1 MFKFNDTNILTGY
14 IKEMLASFN
23 LPCYKVYTRQ
33 QREHFEK
40 TGEEL
45 NVIASQEASKASKE
59 AKAKHPCFISYI
71 KEGAVQQYF
80 KNNDNSYAW
89 KVITDPYLYNIFVPN
104 ETKNYVI
111 KNNIYDYYTH
121 EYLGEY
127 LRFIRDFH
135 NVDLMPLYNCF
146 SDHICNNIEL
156 TWDIITDSTENAGAT
171 AGATS
176 GATTVPSE
184 TKEGTTEADT
194 TTTETTEI
202 KKSIS
207 FNGNDPEYKIY
218 MLPVK
223 LFQKYTI
230 AIDCQQEYELCCGIY
245 GKYLDTRENFS
256 KIPEKTYKKVMG
268 QFSKPILYDLAE
280 LLPNKLPSKELTG
293 TPEEK
298 EKKKEQ
304 WEETMMWL
312 AKNECDLKLFIKLP
326 ATNNSSI
333 TVLEGDYRS
342 WNDSYGV
349 GINKTQNKTVLNFK
363 ASDECLSNSN
373 LKLITPLQLLKFN
386 TGKSY
391 PFADRLVEY
400 LLGNAITPLDE
411 IADNIKR
418 VQTIALKNGQINK
431 ADGIWTDKLQKI
443 LYNFMNS
450 EEFAQSNKKET
461 NHDILGYTDKDVE
474 NAYYAKIKMANDV
487 ETVETL
493 LQVDLYK
500 NELNTI
506 VEEAR

>member
-33 QREHFEK
+33 QREHFEE

-45 NVIASQEASKASKE
+45 NVIASQEASRDPDNAQIQ
-59 AKAKHPCFISYI
+59 HPCFVSYI
-71 KEGAVQQYF
+71 KDGAVQQYF
-80 KNNDNSYAW
+80 KNTDNSYAW
-89 KVITDPYLYNIFVPN
+89 KVIADPYLYNIFVPN

-146 SDHICNNIEL
+146 SDHVCNNIEL
-156 TWDIITDSTENAGAT
+156 IFDIG
-171 AGATS
+171 
-176 GATTVPSE
+176 
-184 TKEGTTEADT
+184 KED
-194 TTTETTEI
+194 
-202 KKSIS
+202 KKSITFS
-207 FNGNDPEYKIY
+207 GSDPEYKIY

-230 AIDCQQEYELCCGIY
+230 AIDCQQKYELCCGIY
-245 GKYLDTRENFS
+245 GKYLDTREVFRQ
-256 KIPEKTYKKVMG
+256 IPIKTYKKVMG
-268 QFSKPILYDLAE
+268 QFNKPILYDLAE
-280 LLPNKLPSKELTG
+280 LLPSKRDIG
-293 TPEEK
+293 SDA
-298 EKKKEQ
+298 EKKQ
-304 WEETMMWL
+304 WEETMTWL

-342 WNDSYGV
+342 WNDGYGV
-349 GINKTQNKTVLNFK
+349 WKNKTQNKTILNFE

-418 VQTIALKNGQINK
+418 VQTIALKNGQVNK

-443 LYNFMNS
+443 LYSFMNS
-450 EEFAQSNKKET
+450 KELAQSAKKEI
-461 NHDILGYTDKDVE
+461 NHDILGYADKDVE
-474 NAYYAKIKMANDV
+474 NAYSAKMTNGG
-487 ETVETL
+487 VETL

>member
-33 QREHFEK
+33 QREHFEE

-45 NVIASQEASKASKE
+45 NVIASQEASKASDTAPE
-59 AKAKHPCFISYI
+59 KHPCFVSYI
-71 KEGAVQQYF
+71 KDGSVQQYV
-80 KNNDNSYAW
+80 KNKEGNSYTW
-89 KVITDPYLYNIFVPN
+89 KVTADPYLYNIFVPN

-146 SDHICNNIEL
+146 SDHICNNIER
-156 TWDIITDSTENAGAT
+156 TFDVG
-171 AGATS
+171 
-176 GATTVPSE
+176 TV
-184 TKEGTTEADT
+184 A
-194 TTTETTEI
+194 
-202 KKSIS
+202 KKSITFS
-207 FNGNDPEYKIY
+207 GSNPEYKIY

-245 GKYLDTRENFS
+245 GKYLDTREIFS
-256 KIPEKTYKKVMG
+256 KIPEKTYKKVIG

-280 LLPNKLPSKELTG
+280 LLPSKLATG
-293 TPEEK
+293 SDEA
-298 EKKKEQ
+298 KKQ

-312 AKNECDLKLFIKLP
+312 AKNEGDLKLFIKLP
-326 ATNNSSI
+326 ASNNSSI

-342 WNDSYGV
+342 WNDSQGV
-349 GINKTQNKTVLNFK
+349 GLNKTQNKTVLNFD

-431 ADGIWTDKLQKI
+431 ADGIWTDRLQKI
-443 LYNFMNS
+443 LYSFMS
-450 EEFAQSNKKET
+450 SKELAQSNKKET
-461 NHDILGYTDKDVE
+461 NHDILGYADKDVE
-474 NAYYAKIKMANDV
+474 NAYYAKMTNGI
-487 ETVETL
+487 ETL

>member
-23 LPCYKVYTRQ
+23 LPSYKVYTRQ
-33 QREHFEK
+33 QREHFEE

-45 NVIASQEASKASKE
+45 NVIASQEASKASDTAPE
-59 AKAKHPCFISYI
+59 KHPCFVSYI
-71 KEGAVQQYF
+71 KDGSVQQYV
-80 KNNDNSYAW
+80 KNKEGNSYTW
-89 KVITDPYLYNIFVPN
+89 KVIADPYLYNIFVPN

-156 TWDIITDSTENAGAT
+156 TFDVG
-171 AGATS
+171 
-176 GATTVPSE
+176 TV
-184 TKEGTTEADT
+184 T
-194 TTTETTEI
+194 
-202 KKSIS
+202 KKSITFS
-207 FNGNDPEYKIY
+207 GSNPEYKIY

-245 GKYLDTRENFS
+245 GKYLDTREIFKS
-256 KIPEKTYKKVMG
+256 IPEKTYKKVIG

-280 LLPNKLPSKELTG
+280 LLPNKLPNEELTG
-293 TPEEK
+293 TTEEQ

-304 WEETMMWL
+304 WEEKIAWL
-312 AKNECDLKLFIKLP
+312 SKNEGDLKLFIKLP
-326 ATNNSSI
+326 ASNNSSI

-349 GINKTQNKTVLNFK
+349 GINKTQNKTILNFE

-418 VQTIALKNGQINK
+418 VQTIALKNGQVNK

-450 EEFAQSNKKET
+450 KELTQGNKKET
-461 NHDILGYTDKDVE
+461 NHDILGYADKDVE
-474 NAYYAKIKMANDV
+474 NAYSAKMTNGG
-487 ETVETL
+487 VETL

>member
-23 LPCYKVYTRQ
+23 LPSYKVYTRQ
-33 QREHFEK
+33 QREHFEE

-45 NVIASQEASKASKE
+45 NVIASQEASQSSDE
-59 AKAKHPCFISYI
+59 APKNHPCFVSYI
-71 KEGAVQQYF
+71 KDGSVQQYV
-80 KNNDNSYAW
+80 KNKENNSYAW

-156 TWDIITDSTENAGAT
+156 TFDAG
-171 AGATS
+171 
-176 GATTVPSE
+176 TV
-184 TKEGTTEADT
+184 A
-194 TTTETTEI
+194 
-202 KKSIS
+202 KKSITFS
-207 FNGNDPEYKIY
+207 GSNPEYKIY

-245 GKYLDTRENFS
+245 GKYLDTREIFNQ
-256 KIPEKTYKKVMG
+256 IPGKTYKKVIG

-280 LLPNKLPSKELTG
+280 LLPNKLPSKDITG

-298 EKKKEQ
+298 EEQKKKQEAQQKQ
-304 WEETMMWL
+304 WDETMAWL
-312 AKNECDLKLFIKLP
+312 AKNEGDLKLFIKLP
-326 ATNNSSI
+326 ASNNSSI
-333 TVLEGDYRS
+333 AVLEGDYRS

-349 GINKTQNKTVLNFK
+349 GVNKTQNKTVLNFE
-363 ASDECLSNSN
+363 ASDECLSNNN

-400 LLGNAITPLDE
+400 LLGNVITPLDE

-450 EEFAQSNKKET
+450 EELIQGNKKET
-461 NHDILGYTDKDVE
+461 NHDILGYADKDVE
-474 NAYYAKIKMANDV
+474 NAYYAKIKMTNEV

>member
-23 LPCYKVYTRQ
+23 LPSYKVYTRQ
-33 QREHFEK
+33 QREHFEE

-45 NVIASQEASKASKE
+45 NVIASQEASKVQ
-59 AKAKHPCFISYI
+59 AKHTCFVSYI
-71 KEGAVQQYF
+71 KDGSVQQYV
-80 KNNDNSYAW
+80 KNKEGNSYTW
-89 KVITDPYLYNIFVPN
+89 KVIADPYLYNIFVPN

-121 EYLGEY
+121 EYLGDY

-156 TWDIITDSTENAGAT
+156 TWNVGTGA
-171 AGATS
+171 
-176 GATTVPSE
+176 
-184 TKEGTTEADT
+184 
-194 TTTETTEI
+194 
-202 KKSIS
+202 KKSITFS
-207 FNGNDPEYKIY
+207 GSNPEYKIY

-245 GKYLDTRENFS
+245 GKYLDTREIFKS
-256 KIPEKTYKKVMG
+256 IPEKTYKKVIG

-280 LLPNKLPSKELTG
+280 LLPSKLTTG
-293 TPEEK
+293 SDD
-298 EKKKEQ
+298 EKKQ
-304 WEETMMWL
+304 WDETMVWL
-312 AKNECDLKLFIKLP
+312 AKNEGDLKLFIKLP
-326 ATNNSSI
+326 ASNNSSI

-349 GINKTQNKTVLNFK
+349 GINKTQNKTILNFE

-418 VQTIALKNGQINK
+418 VQTIALKNGQVNK

-443 LYNFMNS
+443 LYSFMNS
-450 EEFAQSNKKET
+450 EELTQSNKKET
-461 NHDILGYTDKDVE
+461 NHDILGYVDKDVE
-474 NAYYAKIKMANDV
+474 NAYYAKMTND
-487 ETVETL
+487 VETL

>member
-23 LPCYKVYTRQ
+23 LPSYKVYTRQ
-33 QREHFEK
+33 QREHFEE

-45 NVIASQEASKASKE
+45 NVIASQEASKASE
-59 AKAKHPCFISYI
+59 TAPEKHPCFVSYI
-71 KEGAVQQYF
+71 KEGSVQQYF
-80 KNNDNSYAW
+80 KNNDNSYTW

-156 TWDIITDSTENAGAT
+156 TWDVGAD
-171 AGATS
+171 A
-176 GATTVPSE
+176 
-184 TKEGTTEADT
+184 
-194 TTTETTEI
+194 
-202 KKSIS
+202 KKSITFS
-207 FNGNDPEYKIY
+207 GSNPEYKIY

-245 GKYLDTRENFS
+245 GKYLDTREIFKS
-256 KIPEKTYKKVMG
+256 IPEKTYKKVIG

-280 LLPNKLPSKELTG
+280 LLPNKLPSKDITG

-298 EKKKEQ
+298 EEQKKKQEEQQKQ
-304 WEETMMWL
+304 WEETMAWL
-312 AKNECDLKLFIKLP
+312 AKNEGDLKLFIKLP
-326 ATNNSSI
+326 ASNNSSI

-349 GINKTQNKTVLNFK
+349 GINKTQNKTILNFD

-418 VQTIALKNGQINK
+418 VQTIALKNGQVNK

-450 EEFAQSNKKET
+450 EELIQSNKKET
-461 NHDILGYTDKDVE
+461 NHDILGYADKDVE
-474 NAYYAKIKMANDV
+474 NAYYAKMTNS
-487 ETVETL
+487 VETL

>member
-23 LPCYKVYTRQ
+23 LPSYKVYTRQ
-33 QREHFEK
+33 QREHFEE

-45 NVIASQEASKASKE
+45 NVIASQEASQSSDE
-59 AKAKHPCFISYI
+59 APKKHPCFVSYI
-71 KEGAVQQYF
+71 KEGSVQQYV
-80 KNNDNSYAW
+80 KNKDDNSYAW

-156 TWDIITDSTENAGAT
+156 TFDVGTGA
-171 AGATS
+171 
-176 GATTVPSE
+176 
-184 TKEGTTEADT
+184 
-194 TTTETTEI
+194 
-202 KKSIS
+202 KKSITFS
-207 FNGNDPEYKIY
+207 GSNPEYKIY

-245 GKYLDTRENFS
+245 GKYLDTREIFS
-256 KIPEKTYKKVMG
+256 KIPGKTYKKVIG

-280 LLPNKLPSKELTG
+280 LLPNKLPSKDITG
-293 TPEEK
+293 TPEEQE
-298 EKKKEQ
+298 EKKGQ
-304 WEETMMWL
+304 WEETIAWL
-312 AKNECDLKLFIKLP
+312 AKNEGDLKLFIKLP
-326 ATNNSSI
+326 ASNNSSI

-349 GINKTQNKTVLNFK
+349 GINKTQNNTVLNFE

-411 IADNIKR
+411 ITDNIKR
-418 VQTIALKNGQINK
+418 VQTIALKNGQLNK
-431 ADGIWTDKLQKI
+431 TDGIWTDKLQKI

-450 EEFAQSNKKET
+450 EELAQSNKKET
-461 NHDILGYTDKDVE
+461 NHDILGYADKDVE
-474 NAYYAKIKMANDV
+474 NAYYAKMTNGS
-487 ETVETL
+487 VETL

>member
-33 QREHFEK
+33 QREHFEE

-45 NVIASQEASKASKE
+45 NVIASQEASKASGTAPE
-59 AKAKHPCFISYI
+59 KHPCFISYI
-71 KEGAVQQYF
+71 KEGSVQQYF
-80 KNNDNSYAW
+80 KNNDNSYTW
-89 KVITDPYLYNIFVPN
+89 KVIADPYLYNIFVPN

-156 TWDIITDSTENAGAT
+156 TWDVGAD
-171 AGATS
+171 A
-176 GATTVPSE
+176 
-184 TKEGTTEADT
+184 
-194 TTTETTEI
+194 
-202 KKSIS
+202 KKSITFS
-207 FNGNDPEYKIY
+207 GSNPEYKIY

-245 GKYLDTRENFS
+245 GKYLDTREIFS
-256 KIPEKTYKKVMG
+256 KIPEKTYKKVIG

-280 LLPNKLPSKELTG
+280 LLPSKLAEG
-293 TPEEK
+293 RAEE
-298 EKKKEQ
+298 KEQ

-312 AKNECDLKLFIKLP
+312 AKNEGDLKLFIKLP
-326 ATNNSSI
+326 ASNNSSI

-349 GINKTQNKTVLNFK
+349 GINKTQNKTILNFE
-363 ASDECLSNSN
+363 ASDECLSNSD

-418 VQTIALKNGQINK
+418 VQTIALKNGQVNK

-443 LYNFMNS
+443 LYSFMNS
-450 EEFAQSNKKET
+450 EELKQSNKKET
-461 NHDILGYTDKDVE
+461 NHDILGYADKDVE
-474 NAYYAKIKMANDV
+474 NAYYAKMTNG
-487 ETVETL
+487 VETL

>member
-33 QREHFEK
+33 QREHFEE

-45 NVIASQEASKASKE
+45 NVIASQEDQE
-59 AKAKHPCFISYI
+59 DDNPCFVSYI
-71 KEGAVQQYF
+71 KDGSVQQYV
-80 KNNDNSYAW
+80 KNKEGNSYTW

-156 TWDIITDSTENAGAT
+156 TWDIITDIIENSVTTEG
-171 AGATS
+171 
-176 GATTVPSE
+176 TTTTPSE
-184 TKEGTTEADT
+184 TAEGTTEAGT
-194 TTTETTEI
+194 TTTKKTVI
-202 KKSIS
+202 KKSITFS
-207 FNGNDPEYKIY
+207 GSNPEYKIY

-245 GKYLDTRENFS
+245 GKYLDTREIFKS
-256 KIPEKTYKKVMG
+256 IPEKTYKKVIG

-280 LLPNKLPSKELTG
+280 LLPSKLTTG
-293 TPEEK
+293 SD
-298 EKKKEQ
+298 KKKEQ
-304 WEETMMWL
+304 WEETIAWL
-312 AKNECDLKLFIKLP
+312 AKNEGDLKLFIKLP
-326 ATNNSSI
+326 ASNNSSI
-333 TVLEGDYRS
+333 TVLEGGYRS
-342 WNDSYGV
+342 WNDSQGV
-349 GINKTQNKTVLNFK
+349 GLNKIQNKTVLNFD

-418 VQTIALKNGQINK
+418 VQTIALKNEQVNK

-450 EEFAQSNKKET
+450 KELTQGNKKET
-461 NHDILGYTDKDVE
+461 NHDILGYADKDVE
-474 NAYYAKIKMANDV
+474 NAYYAKMTNGG
-487 ETVETL
+487 VETL

>member
-23 LPCYKVYTRQ
+23 LPSYKVYTRQ
-33 QREHFEK
+33 QREHFEE

-45 NVIASQEASKASKE
+45 NVIASQEASNAYEE
-59 AKAKHPCFISYI
+59 ATEKHPCFVSYI
-71 KEGAVQQYF
+71 KDGSVQQYV
-80 KNNDNSYAW
+80 KNKEGNSYTW
-89 KVITDPYLYNIFVPN
+89 KVIADPYLYNIFVPN

-156 TWDIITDSTENAGAT
+156 TWDIITDIIEKSGTTEG
-171 AGATS
+171 
-176 GATTVPSE
+176 TTTIPSE
-184 TKEGTTEADT
+184 AAEGTTEAGT
-194 TTTETTEI
+194 TTTKKTVI
-202 KKSIS
+202 KKSITFS
-207 FNGNDPEYKIY
+207 GSNPEYKIY

-230 AIDCQQEYELCCGIY
+230 AIDCQQEYELCCSIY
-245 GKYLDTRENFS
+245 GKYLDTREIFS
-256 KIPEKTYKKVMG
+256 KIPGKTYKKVIG

-280 LLPNKLPSKELTG
+280 LLPSKLTTG
-293 TPEEK
+293 SDEEK
-298 EKKKEQ
+298 KQ
-304 WEETMMWL
+304 WEETIAWL
-312 AKNECDLKLFIKLP
+312 AKNEGDLKLFIKLP
-326 ATNNSSI
+326 ASNNSSI

-349 GINKTQNKTVLNFK
+349 GINKTQNKTILNFD
-363 ASDECLSNSN
+363 ASDECLLNSD

-443 LYNFMNS
+443 LYSFINS
-450 EEFAQSNKKET
+450 EELTQSNKKET
-461 NHDILGYTDKDVE
+461 NHDILGYADKDVE
-474 NAYYAKIKMANDV
+474 NAYYAKMTNGS
-487 ETVETL
+487 VETL

>member
-33 QREHFEK
+33 QREHFEE

-45 NVIASQEASKASKE
+45 NVIASQEDQE
-59 AKAKHPCFISYI
+59 DDNPCFVSYI
-71 KEGAVQQYF
+71 KEGSVQQYV
-80 KNNDNSYAW
+80 KNKEGGSCTW
-89 KVITDPYLYNIFVPN
+89 KTIADPYLYNIFVPN

-146 SDHICNNIEL
+146 SDHICNNIKL
-156 TWDIITDSTENAGAT
+156 TWNV
-171 AGATS
+171 GATS
-176 GATTVPSE
+176 ITFSGS
-184 TKEGTTEADT
+184 
-194 TTTETTEI
+194 
-202 KKSIS
+202 
-207 FNGNDPEYKIY
+207 DPEYKIY

-230 AIDCQQEYELCCGIY
+230 AIDCQQKYELCCGIY
-245 GKYLDTRENFS
+245 GKYLDTREVFS
-256 KIPEKTYKKVMG
+256 QIHGKTYKKVMG
-268 QFSKPILYDLAE
+268 QFNKPILYDLAE
-280 LLPNKLPSKELTG
+280 LLPSKLATG
-293 TPEEK
+293 SAVE
-298 EKKKEQ
+298 KEQ
-304 WEETMMWL
+304 WEKTMAWL
-312 AKNECDLKLFIKLP
+312 AKNEGDLKLFIKLP
-326 ATNNSSI
+326 ASNNSSI
-333 TVLEGDYRS
+333 TILEGDYRS
-342 WNDSYGV
+342 WNDSHGI
-349 GINKTQNKTVLNFK
+349 GINKVQNKTVLNFD

-418 VQTIALKNGQINK
+418 VQTIALKNGQVNK

-450 EEFAQSNKKET
+450 EELAQSTKKET
-461 NHDILGYTDKDVE
+461 NHDILGYADKDVE
-474 NAYYAKIKMANDV
+474 NAYYAKMTKG
-487 ETVETL
+487 VETL

-500 NELNTI
+500 NELSTI

>member
-33 QREHFEK
+33 QREHFEE

-45 NVIASQEASKASKE
+45 NVIASQEASKASDTSPE
-59 AKAKHPCFISYI
+59 KHPCFISYI
-71 KEGAVQQYF
+71 KEGSVQQYF
-80 KNNDNSYAW
+80 KNNDNSYTW
-89 KVITDPYLYNIFVPN
+89 KVIADPYLYNIFVPN

-156 TWDIITDSTENAGAT
+156 TWDIITDIIENSVTTEG
-171 AGATS
+171 
-176 GATTVPSE
+176 TTTTPSE
-184 TKEGTTEADT
+184 TAEGTTEAGT
-194 TTTETTEI
+194 TTTKKTVI
-202 KKSIS
+202 KKSITFS
-207 FNGNDPEYKIY
+207 GSNPEYKIY

-245 GKYLDTRENFS
+245 GKYLDTREIFS
-256 KIPEKTYKKVMG
+256 KIPEKTYKKVIG

-280 LLPNKLPSKELTG
+280 LLPSKLAEGSA
-293 TPEEK
+293 EE
-298 EKKKEQ
+298 KEQ

-312 AKNECDLKLFIKLP
+312 AKNEGDLKLFIKLP

-342 WNDSYGV
+342 WNDSQGV
-349 GINKTQNKTVLNFK
+349 GINKTQNKTVLNFE

-400 LLGNAITPLDE
+400 LLGNTITPLDE

-418 VQTIALKNGQINK
+418 VQTIALKNGQVNK

-443 LYNFMNS
+443 LYSFMNS
-450 EEFAQSNKKET
+450 KELTQSNKKET
-461 NHDILGYTDKDVE
+461 NHDILGYVDKDVE
-474 NAYYAKIKMANDV
+474 NAYYAKMTNGA
-487 ETVETL
+487 ETL

>member
-23 LPCYKVYTRQ
+23 LPSYKVYTRQ
-33 QREHFEK
+33 QRKHFEE

-45 NVIASQEASKASKE
+45 NVIASQEASKASDTTPE
-59 AKAKHPCFISYI
+59 KHPCFISYI
-71 KEGAVQQYF
+71 KDGSVQQYF
-80 KNNDNSYAW
+80 KNNDNSYTW

-156 TWDIITDSTENAGAT
+156 TWDIITDIVENSGTTEGTTAT
-171 AGATS
+171 
-176 GATTVPSE
+176 PSE
-184 TKEGTTEADT
+184 TAEGTTEAGT
-194 TTTETTEI
+194 TTTKKTVI
-202 KKSIS
+202 KKSITFS
-207 FNGNDPEYKIY
+207 GSNSEYKIY

-280 LLPNKLPSKELTG
+280 LLPNKLPSKDITG
-293 TPEEK
+293 TP

-304 WEETMMWL
+304 KKKQEEQQKQWDETMAWL
-312 AKNECDLKLFIKLP
+312 AKNEGDLKLFIKLP
-326 ATNNSSI
+326 ASNNSSI

-342 WNDSYGV
+342 WNDSHGI
-349 GINKTQNKTVLNFK
+349 GINKIQNKTVLNFE
-363 ASDECLSNSN
+363 ASDEYLSNSN

-450 EEFAQSNKKET
+450 EELTKSNKKET
-461 NHDILGYTDKDVE
+461 NHDILGYADKDVE
-474 NAYYAKIKMANDV
+474 NAYYAKMTNGD
-487 ETVETL
+487 VETL

>member
-23 LPCYKVYTRQ
+23 LPSYKVYTRQ
-33 QREHFEK
+33 QREHFEE
-40 TGEEL
+40 TGEES
-45 NVIASQEASKASKE
+45 NVIVSQEASKASE
-59 AKAKHPCFISYI
+59 VAPEKHPCFVSYI
-71 KEGAVQQYF
+71 KDGSVQQYV
-80 KNNDNSYAW
+80 KNKEDNSYTW
-89 KVITDPYLYNIFVPN
+89 KVIADPYLYNIFVPN

-156 TWDIITDSTENAGAT
+156 TFDIG
-171 AGATS
+171 
-176 GATTVPSE
+176 
-184 TKEGTTEADT
+184 KED
-194 TTTETTEI
+194 
-202 KKSIS
+202 KKSITFS
-207 FNGNDPEYKIY
+207 GSNPEYKIY

-230 AIDCQQEYELCCGIY
+230 AIDCQQKYELCCGIY
-245 GKYLDTRENFS
+245 GKYLDTREVFRQ
-256 KIPEKTYKKVMG
+256 IPGKTYKKVMG
-268 QFSKPILYDLAE
+268 QSNKPILYDLAE
-280 LLPNKLPSKELTG
+280 LLPSKLAIGSDAD
-293 TPEEK
+293 
-298 EKKKEQ
+298 KKQ
-304 WEETMMWL
+304 WEETMTWL

-326 ATNNSSI
+326 ASNNSSI

-349 GINKTQNKTVLNFK
+349 GINKAQNKTVLNFE

-400 LLGNAITPLDE
+400 LLGNTITPLDE

-418 VQTIALKNGQINK
+418 VQTIALKNGQVNK

-443 LYNFMNS
+443 LYSFMNS
-450 EEFAQSNKKET
+450 EELTQSNKKET
-461 NHDILGYTDKDVE
+461 DHDILGYADKDVE
-474 NAYYAKIKMANDV
+474 NAYYAKMTNGG
-487 ETVETL
+487 VETL

>member
-23 LPCYKVYTRQ
+23 LPSYKVYTRQ
-33 QREHFEK
+33 QREHFEE

-45 NVIASQEASKASKE
+45 NVIASQEASRDPDNAQIQ
-59 AKAKHPCFISYI
+59 HPCFISYI
-71 KEGAVQQYF
+71 KDGAVQQYF
-80 KNNDNSYAW
+80 KNTDNSYAW
-89 KVITDPYLYNIFVPN
+89 KVIADPYLYNIFVPN

-156 TWDIITDSTENAGAT
+156 TWNV
-171 AGATS
+171 GATS
-176 GATTVPSE
+176 ITFSGS
-184 TKEGTTEADT
+184 
-194 TTTETTEI
+194 
-202 KKSIS
+202 
-207 FNGNDPEYKIY
+207 DPEYKIY

-230 AIDCQQEYELCCGIY
+230 AIDCQQKYELCCGIY
-245 GKYLDTRENFS
+245 GKYLDTREIFKS
-256 KIPEKTYKKVMG
+256 IPWKTYKKEIG

-280 LLPNKLPSKELTG
+280 LLPSKLDIGSDA
-293 TPEEK
+293 
-298 EKKKEQ
+298 EKKQ
-304 WEETMMWL
+304 WEETMTWL

-349 GINKTQNKTVLNFK
+349 WKNKTQNKTILNFE
-363 ASDECLSNSN
+363 ASDEQSSNTN

-391 PFADRLVEY
+391 PFADRLIEY
-400 LLGNAITPLDE
+400 LLGNAIMPLDD

-418 VQTIALKNGQINK
+418 VQTIAVKNGQANK
-431 ADGIWTDKLQKI
+431 VDGIWTDKLQKT
-443 LYNFMNS
+443 LYSFMNS
-450 EEFAQSNKKET
+450 EELTQSTKKET
-461 NHDILGYTDKDVE
+461 NHDVLGYADKDVE
-474 NAYYAKIKMANDV
+474 NAYSAKMTNGG
-487 ETVETL
+487 VETL

>member
-1 MFKFNDTNILTGY
+1 
-14 IKEMLASFN
+14 
-23 LPCYKVYTRQ
+23 
-33 QREHFEK
+33 
-40 TGEEL
+40 
-45 NVIASQEASKASKE
+45 
-59 AKAKHPCFISYI
+59 
-71 KEGAVQQYF
+71 
-80 KNNDNSYAW
+80 
-89 KVITDPYLYNIFVPN
+89 
-104 ETKNYVI
+104 
-111 KNNIYDYYTH
+111 
-121 EYLGEY
+121 
-127 LRFIRDFH
+127 
-135 NVDLMPLYNCF
+135 MPLYNCF

-156 TWDIITDSTENAGAT
+156 TWDIITDIIENSGTTEG
-171 AGATS
+171 
-176 GATTVPSE
+176 TTTTPSE
-184 TKEGTTEADT
+184 TAEGTTEAGT
-194 TTTETTEI
+194 TTTKKTVI
-202 KKSIS
+202 KKSITFS
-207 FNGNDPEYKIY
+207 GSDAEYKIY

-245 GKYLDTRENFS
+245 GKYLDTREIFS
-256 KIPEKTYKKVMG
+256 KIPGKTYKKVIG

-280 LLPNKLPSKELTG
+280 LLPSKLAIGSDEA
-293 TPEEK
+293 
-298 EKKKEQ
+298 KEQ
-304 WEETMMWL
+304 WEETIAWL
-312 AKNECDLKLFIKLP
+312 AKNEGDLKLFIKLP
-326 ATNNSSI
+326 ASNNSSI

-349 GINKTQNKTVLNFK
+349 GINKTQNKTILNFE
-363 ASDECLSNSN
+363 ASDECLSNSS

-450 EEFAQSNKKET
+450 EELTQSNKKET
-461 NHDILGYTDKDVE
+461 NHDILGYADKDVE
-474 NAYYAKIKMANDV
+474 NAYYAKMTNGS
-487 ETVETL
+487 VETL

>member
-23 LPCYKVYTRQ
+23 LPSYKVYTRQ
-33 QREHFEK
+33 QREHFEE

-45 NVIASQEASKASKE
+45 NVIASQEASKVQ
-59 AKAKHPCFISYI
+59 AKHPCFVSYI
-71 KEGAVQQYF
+71 KDGSVQQYV
-80 KNNDNSYAW
+80 KNKEGNSYTW
-89 KVITDPYLYNIFVPN
+89 KVIADPYLYNIFVPN

-156 TWDIITDSTENAGAT
+156 TWNVVTDSTENAGAT
-171 AGATS
+171 GEATS

-184 TKEGTTEADT
+184 TEEGTTEADT

-256 KIPEKTYKKVMG
+256 KIPEKTYKKVIG

-280 LLPNKLPSKELTG
+280 LLPSKLATG
-293 TPEEK
+293 SDEA
-298 EKKKEQ
+298 KEQ

-312 AKNECDLKLFIKLP
+312 AKNEGDLKLFIKLP
-326 ATNNSSI
+326 ASNNSSI

-342 WNDSYGV
+342 WNDSQGV
-349 GINKTQNKTVLNFK
+349 GVNKTQNKTVLNFE

-450 EEFAQSNKKET
+450 EELIQGNKKET
-461 NHDILGYTDKDVE
+461 NHDILGYADKDVE
-474 NAYYAKIKMANDV
+474 NAYYAKIKMTNEV
-487 ETVETL
+487 ETIETL

>member
-1 MFKFNDTNILTGY
+1 MFKFNDTNILTRY

-23 LPCYKVYTRQ
+23 LPSYKVYTRQ
-33 QREHFEK
+33 QREYFEK

-45 NVIASQEASKASKE
+45 NIIASQEASKASD
-59 AKAKHPCFISYI
+59 KAPEKHPCFISYI

-89 KVITDPYLYNIFVPN
+89 KVIADPYLYNIFVPN

-135 NVDLMPLYNCF
+135 NIDLMPLYNCF

-156 TWDIITDSTENAGAT
+156 TWDVGTDF
-171 AGATS
+171 
-176 GATTVPSE
+176 
-184 TKEGTTEADT
+184 
-194 TTTETTEI
+194 
-202 KKSIS
+202 KKSITFS
-207 FNGNDPEYKIY
+207 GNDPEYKIY

-245 GKYLDTRENFS
+245 GKYLDTREIFKS
-256 KIPEKTYKKVMG
+256 IPEKTYKKVIG
-268 QFSKPILYDLAE
+268 QFSRPILYDLAE
-280 LLPNKLPSKELTG
+280 LLPNKLPSKDITG
-293 TPEEK
+293 TPEEQ
-298 EKKKEQ
+298 EKKKGQ
-304 WEETMMWL
+304 WEETIAWL
-312 AKNECDLKLFIKLP
+312 AKNEGDLKLFIKLP
-326 ATNNSSI
+326 ASNNSSI
-333 TVLEGDYRS
+333 AILEGDYRS

-349 GINKTQNKTVLNFK
+349 GINKTQNKTILNFE

-411 IADNIKR
+411 ITDNIKR
-418 VQTIALKNGQINK
+418 VQTIALKNGQVNK

-443 LYNFMNS
+443 LYSFMNS
-450 EEFAQSNKKET
+450 EELTQSNKKET

-474 NAYYAKIKMANDV
+474 NAYYAKMTNG
-487 ETVETL
+487 VETL

>member
-23 LPCYKVYTRQ
+23 LPSYKVYTRQ
-33 QREHFEK
+33 QKEHFEE

-45 NVIASQEASKASKE
+45 NVIASQEASKASGTAPE
-59 AKAKHPCFISYI
+59 KHPCFVSYI
-71 KEGAVQQYF
+71 KDGSVQQYV
-80 KNNDNSYAW
+80 KNKEDNSYAW

-156 TWDIITDSTENAGAT
+156 TFDVG
-171 AGATS
+171 
-176 GATTVPSE
+176 TV
-184 TKEGTTEADT
+184 A
-194 TTTETTEI
+194 
-202 KKSIS
+202 KKSITFS
-207 FNGNDPEYKIY
+207 GRNPEYKIY

-230 AIDCQQEYELCCGIY
+230 AIDCQQGYELCCGIY
-245 GKYLDTRENFS
+245 GKYLDTREIFKS
-256 KIPEKTYKKVMG
+256 IPEKTYKRVIG

-280 LLPNKLPSKELTG
+280 LLPNKLPSEELTG
-293 TPEEK
+293 TMEEQ

-304 WEETMMWL
+304 WEEKIAWL
-312 AKNECDLKLFIKLP
+312 AKNEGDLKLFIKLP
-326 ATNNSSI
+326 ASNNSSI
-333 TVLEGDYRS
+333 TVLDGDYRS

-349 GINKTQNKTVLNFK
+349 GINKTQNKTILNFE
-363 ASDECLSNSN
+363 ASDEYLSNSN

-400 LLGNAITPLDE
+400 LLGNVITPLDE

-443 LYNFMNS
+443 LYSFMNS
-450 EEFAQSNKKET
+450 EELTKSNKKET
-461 NHDILGYTDKDVE
+461 NHDILGYADKDVE
-474 NAYYAKIKMANDV
+474 NAYYAKMTNS
-487 ETVETL
+487 VETL

-506 VEEAR
+506 VEETR

>member
-33 QREHFEK
+33 QREHFEE

-45 NVIASQEASKASKE
+45 NVIASQEASNASEE
-59 AKAKHPCFISYI
+59 ATEKHPCFVSYI
-71 KEGAVQQYF
+71 KDGSVQQYV
-80 KNNDNSYAW
+80 KNKEGNSYTW
-89 KVITDPYLYNIFVPN
+89 KVIADPYLYNIFVPN

-156 TWDIITDSTENAGAT
+156 TFDVG
-171 AGATS
+171 
-176 GATTVPSE
+176 TV
-184 TKEGTTEADT
+184 A
-194 TTTETTEI
+194 
-202 KKSIS
+202 KKSITFS
-207 FNGNDPEYKIY
+207 GSNPEYKIY

-256 KIPEKTYKKVMG
+256 KIPEKTYKKVIG

-280 LLPNKLPSKELTG
+280 LLPSKLTKGSD
-293 TPEEK
+293 EEK
-298 EKKKEQ
+298 KQ
-304 WEETMMWL
+304 WEETMAWL

-326 ATNNSSI
+326 ASNNSSI

-349 GINKTQNKTVLNFK
+349 GMNKTQNKTILNFE

-418 VQTIALKNGQINK
+418 VQTIALKNGQVNK

-443 LYNFMNS
+443 LYSFMNS
-450 EEFAQSNKKET
+450 EELTQSNKKET
-461 NHDILGYTDKDVE
+461 NHDILGYADKDVE
-474 NAYYAKIKMANDV
+474 NAYYAKMTNGS
-487 ETVETL
+487 VETL

>member
-23 LPCYKVYTRQ
+23 LPSYKVYTRQ
-33 QREHFEK
+33 QREHFEE

-45 NVIASQEASKASKE
+45 NVIASQEASRDPDNAQIQ
-59 AKAKHPCFISYI
+59 HPCFVSYI
-71 KEGAVQQYF
+71 KDGAVQQYF
-80 KNNDNSYAW
+80 KNTDNSYAW
-89 KVITDPYLYNIFVPN
+89 KVIADPYLYNIFVPN

-156 TWDIITDSTENAGAT
+156 TFDVGTGA
-171 AGATS
+171 
-176 GATTVPSE
+176 
-184 TKEGTTEADT
+184 
-194 TTTETTEI
+194 
-202 KKSIS
+202 KKSITFS
-207 FNGNDPEYKIY
+207 GSNPEYKIY

-245 GKYLDTRENFS
+245 GKYLDTREIFS
-256 KIPEKTYKKVMG
+256 KIPGKTYKKVIG

-280 LLPNKLPSKELTG
+280 LLPSKLATG
-293 TPEEK
+293 SDEA
-298 EKKKEQ
+298 KEQ
-304 WEETMMWL
+304 WDETMVWL
-312 AKNECDLKLFIKLP
+312 AKNEGDLKLFIKLP
-326 ATNNSSI
+326 ASNNSSI

-349 GINKTQNKTVLNFK
+349 GINKTQNKTILNFE

-418 VQTIALKNGQINK
+418 VQTIALKNGQLNK

-450 EEFAQSNKKET
+450 KDLAQSAKKKT
-461 NHDILGYTDKDVE
+461 NHDILEYADKDVE
-474 NAYYAKIKMANDV
+474 NAYYAKMKND
-487 ETVETL
+487 VETL

>member
-1 MFKFNDTNILTGY
+1 M
-14 IKEMLASFN
+14 
-23 LPCYKVYTRQ
+23 
-33 QREHFEK
+33 
-40 TGEEL
+40 
-45 NVIASQEASKASKE
+45 
-59 AKAKHPCFISYI
+59 
-71 KEGAVQQYF
+71 
-80 KNNDNSYAW
+80 
-89 KVITDPYLYNIFVPN
+89 PN

-156 TWDIITDSTENAGAT
+156 TWNV
-171 AGATS
+171 GATS
-176 GATTVPSE
+176 ITFSG
-184 TKEGTTEADT
+184 G
-194 TTTETTEI
+194 
-202 KKSIS
+202 
-207 FNGNDPEYKIY
+207 DPEYKIY

-245 GKYLDTRENFS
+245 GKYLDNREIFKS
-256 KIPEKTYKKVMG
+256 IPEKTYKKVIG

-293 TPEEK
+293 TPEEQE
-298 EKKKEQ
+298 EKKRR
-304 WEETMMWL
+304 WEETIAWL
-312 AKNECDLKLFIKLP
+312 AKNEGDLKLFIKLP
-326 ATNNSSI
+326 ASNNSSI

-349 GINKTQNKTVLNFK
+349 GINKTQNKTILNFE
-363 ASDECLSNSN
+363 ASDECLSNSD

-418 VQTIALKNGQINK
+418 VQTIALKNGQVNK

-443 LYNFMNS
+443 LYSFMNS
-450 EEFAQSNKKET
+450 EELTQSNKKET
-461 NHDILGYTDKDVE
+461 NHDILGYADKDVE
-474 NAYYAKIKMANDV
+474 NAYYAKMNNS
-487 ETVETL
+487 VETL

-500 NELNTI
+500 SELNTI

>member
-33 QREHFEK
+33 QQKHFEE

-45 NVIASQEASKASKE
+45 NVVASQKASKPSNNSDNTPIQ
-59 AKAKHPCFISYI
+59 HPCFISYI
-71 KEGAVQQYF
+71 KDGAVQQYV
-80 KNNDNSYAW
+80 KNEDNSYNW
-89 KVITDPYLYNIFVPN
+89 KTITDPYLYNIFVPN

-135 NVDLMPLYNCF
+135 NIDLMPLYNCF

-156 TWDIITDSTENAGAT
+156 TFNVSTDSTKN
-171 AGATS
+171 S
-176 GATTVPSE
+176 GATNAAATGLAE
-184 TKEGTTEADT
+184 KAEGAAEAGTAPAET
-194 TTTETTEI
+194 TTI
-202 KKSIS
+202 KKSITFS
-207 FNGNDPEYKIY
+207 GSDPEYKIY

-230 AIDCQQEYELCCGIY
+230 AIDCQQKYELCCGIY

-280 LLPNKLPSKELTG
+280 LLPNELPSKELTG
-293 TPEEK
+293 TSEEQK
-298 EKKKEQ
+298 NNKKEQ

-326 ATNNSSI
+326 ASNNSSI

-342 WNDSYGV
+342 WNDSHGV
-349 GINKTQNKTVLNFK
+349 GINKIQNKTVLNFE
-363 ASDECLSNSN
+363 ASDEYLSNSN

-450 EEFAQSNKKET
+450 EELTKSNKKET
-461 NHDILGYTDKDVE
+461 NHDILGYADKDVE
-474 NAYYAKIKMANDV
+474 NAYYAKMTNGD
-487 ETVETL
+487 VETL

>member
-1 MFKFNDTNILTGY
+1 MIKFNDTNILTGY

-23 LPCYKVYTRQ
+23 LPCYKVYTKQ
-33 QREHFEK
+33 QREHFEE

-45 NVIASQEASKASKE
+45 NVIASQEASKASDTAPE
-59 AKAKHPCFISYI
+59 KHPCFISYI
-71 KEGAVQQYF
+71 KEGSVQQYF
-80 KNNDNSYAW
+80 KNNDNSYTW
-89 KVITDPYLYNIFVPN
+89 KVIADPYLYNIFVPN

-156 TWDIITDSTENAGAT
+156 TWDVGAD
-171 AGATS
+171 A
-176 GATTVPSE
+176 
-184 TKEGTTEADT
+184 
-194 TTTETTEI
+194 
-202 KKSIS
+202 KKSITFS
-207 FNGNDPEYKIY
+207 GSNPEYKIY

-245 GKYLDTRENFS
+245 GKYLDNREIFKS
-256 KIPEKTYKKVMG
+256 IPEKTYKRVIG
-268 QFSKPILYDLAE
+268 QFSNPILYDLAE
-280 LLPNKLPSKELTG
+280 LLPSKLAEGSA
-293 TPEEK
+293 EE
-298 EKKKEQ
+298 KEQ

-312 AKNECDLKLFIKLP
+312 AKNEGDLKLFIKLP
-326 ATNNSSI
+326 ASNNSSI

-342 WNDSYGV
+342 WNDSHGV
-349 GINKTQNKTVLNFK
+349 GINKTQNKTILNFE

-418 VQTIALKNGQINK
+418 VQTIALKNGQVNK

-443 LYNFMNS
+443 LYSFMNS
-450 EEFAQSNKKET
+450 EELTQSNKKET
-461 NHDILGYTDKDVE
+461 NHDILGYADKDIE
-474 NAYYAKIKMANDV
+474 NAYYAKMTNGS
-487 ETVETL
+487 VETL

>member
-33 QREHFEK
+33 QREHFEE

-45 NVIASQEASKASKE
+45 NVIASQEDQE
-59 AKAKHPCFISYI
+59 DDNPCFVSYI
-71 KEGAVQQYF
+71 KEGSVQQYV
-80 KNNDNSYAW
+80 KNKENGSCTW
-89 KVITDPYLYNIFVPN
+89 KTIADPYLYNIFVPN

-135 NVDLMPLYNCF
+135 NIDLMPLYNCF
-146 SDHICNNIEL
+146 SDHICNNIKL
-156 TWDIITDSTENAGAT
+156 TWNTNAA
-171 AGATS
+171 
-176 GATTVPSE
+176 
-184 TKEGTTEADT
+184 GTT
-194 TTTETTEI
+194 
-202 KKSIS
+202 SITFS
-207 FNGNDPEYKIY
+207 GNDPEYKIY

-230 AIDCQQEYELCCGIY
+230 AIDCQQKYELCCGIY
-245 GKYLDTRENFS
+245 GKYLDTREVFRQ
-256 KIPEKTYKKVMG
+256 IPGKTYKKVMG
-268 QFSKPILYDLAE
+268 QFNKPILYDLAE
-280 LLPNKLPSKELTG
+280 LLPSKLDVGSDV
-293 TPEEK
+293 
-298 EKKKEQ
+298 EKKQ
-304 WEETMMWL
+304 WEKTMAWL

-326 ATNNSSI
+326 ASNNSSI

-349 GINKTQNKTVLNFK
+349 WKNKVQNKTVLNFD

-418 VQTIALKNGQINK
+418 VQTIALKNGQVNK

-443 LYNFMNS
+443 LYSFMNS
-450 EEFAQSNKKET
+450 EELTKSNKKET
-461 NHDILGYTDKDVE
+461 NHDILGYVDKDVE
-474 NAYYAKIKMANDV
+474 NA
-487 ETVETL
+487 
-493 LQVDLYK
+493 
-500 NELNTI
+500 
-506 VEEAR
+506 